1 MEQGKQL
8 AGLILAVT
16 LLQEIPVVRVNSD
29 REDGSVLLTCESPDK
44 DVKWFQDGKE
54 MTPHKK
60 NKNIQNL
67 GSSIKDPRGIYWC
80 QGSKNRSRTLQVY
93 FRMCQNCIE
102 LSRATVSGF
111 VFTEIISVFFL
122 AVGVYFIAGQDGVRQ
137 SRASDKQTLLS
148 NDQLY
153 QVREGEVKETLL
165 QFGVKF
171 GGGGGQVIWRIPY
184 R

>member
-16 LLQEIPVVRVNSD
+16 LLQGTLAQSKQEIPVVRVNSD

-44 DVKWFQDGKE
+44 DVKWFKDGKE
-54 MTPHKK
+54 IKSHEK

-67 GSSIKDPRGIYWC
+67 GSSIKDPQGIYWC

-102 LSRATVSGF
+102 LSGATVSGF
-111 VFTEIISVFFL
+111 VFAEIISILFL
-122 AVGVYFIAGQDGVRQ
+122 AVGVYFIARQDGVRQ

-153 QVREGEVKETLL
+153 QPLKDRENDHYSHL
-165 QFGVKF
+165 QGK
-171 GGGGGQVIWRIPY
+171 QLRKN
-184 R
+184 